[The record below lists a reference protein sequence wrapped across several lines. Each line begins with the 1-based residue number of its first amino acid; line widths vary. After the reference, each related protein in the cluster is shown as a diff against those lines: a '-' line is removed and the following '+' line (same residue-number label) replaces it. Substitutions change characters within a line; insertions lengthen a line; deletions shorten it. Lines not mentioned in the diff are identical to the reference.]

1 MRFSRLVATTLFA
14 VPLAVFVTGA
24 SAQSQNTRDCKYFGI
39 CRNEQGYYNSYDN
52 RYQQGA
58 PVASAQSAAPGS
70 TPTMHEESGIVG
82 PHGVGW
88 Y

>member
-1 MRFSRLVATTLFA
+1 VRFSRLVATTLFA

-24 SAQSQNTRDCKYFGI
+24 SAQSQNTRDCKYYGI
-39 CRNEQGYYNSYDN
+39 CSNQQGFYNSYDN
-52 RYQQGA
+52 GYRQSA
-58 PVASAQSAAPGS
+58 SPVASPQSGAPA
-70 TPTMHEESGIVG
+70 PTMHEETGIVG